1 MEIIQIVGIGIIA
14 TILSVILRQQ
24 KPEFALQVSIVTGLI
39 IFIFVIGKLN
49 YVIEVLNNLAKRVD
63 MDLLYFTTILKVIGV
78 AYIAE
83 FGAQIARDAG
93 EGAIAAK
100 VELAGKILIMVLA
113 VPVLTSLL
121 DLIIKIIP

>member
-93 EGAIAAK
+93 EGAIASK

>member
-14 TILSVILRQQ
+14 TILSVVLRQQ
-24 KPEFALQVSIVTGLI
+24 KPEFAIQVSIVTGLI
-39 IFIFVIGKLN
+39 IFIFVISKLN
-49 YVIEVLNNLAKRVD
+49 YVIEVLNNLAKRID

-100 VELAGKILIMVLA
+100 IELAGKILIMVLA